1 MDELTGRVDAIVFT
15 SEETG
20 FTVAKVKVRANQEIA
35 VVGNM
40 PGLAPGETIRCLGE
54 WKHHTRH
61 GRQFEVNTYTL
72 RAPADVYGIRK
83 YLESGLVKG
92 IGPMY
97 ARRIVDHFGVK
108 TLEVI
113 DEEPHRLTEV
123 EGIGAKRLESIISCW
138 QEQKAVR
145 EVMIFLQTHQVTPAF
160 ARKIYKVYGDSSI
173 EKVKNNPYALARDIF
188 GVGFKLADNIA
199 LNLGIGRTAPERIQ
213 AGIEHLLWEVSNE
226 GHVCYPRDK
235 LALHVAE
242 QLGIDEG
249 ALVEAE
255 LNALEKNRRIVA
267 LTLPNEEGKIPC
279 VWVRPLYQCETG
291 IAAEFKRLK
300 ESACALRA
308 VDLDKAVPWVSEK
321 LRIEFA
327 KEQKKAIEVS
337 LVQKTHVITGG
348 PGTGKS
354 TITRAILAITSWL
367 SSKILLAAPTGRAAK
382 RLAEITRKKAF
393 TLHSLLEFD
402 FSNVGFKRNRD
413 NPLNADLII
422 VDEASMIDTQLMY
435 HFLKAVPETARL
447 ILIGDVDQLPSVGPG
462 NVLKDCIASG
472 VLAVTQLKEI
482 FRQGKGSQIIVNAH
496 RINEGKFPFLES
508 KFPSDFLFFE
518 IEQPEAIATKILSL
532 VATEL
537 PERFSLRPLRDI
549 QVLAPMKRGI
559 IGIDN
564 LNHLLQQKLN
574 RETLALTRMG
584 RTFYLGDKVMQIRNN
599 YDKRVYNGDVGW
611 IEAIDFEREVIVIDF
626 DGRQIDYPFAD
637 SDELILAYAVSVHK
651 YQGSECPCI
660 LLPVHT
666 SHFKLLFRNL
676 LYTGIT
682 RGKKLVVLLGT
693 KRALAMAISR
703 DDVKKRF
710 TGLAFQL
717 KQVLA
722 AGAHKKVLEGKA
734 KELFTSS

>member
-20 FTVAKVKVRANQEIA
+20 FTVAKIKVSASQEIA
-35 VVGNM
+35 IVGNM
-40 PGLAPGETIRCLGE
+40 PGLAPGETIRCRGA

-61 GRQFEVNTYTL
+61 GRQFEVDNYTL

-108 TLEVI
+108 TLDVI

-160 ARKIYKVYGDSSI
+160 ARKIYKVYGDRSI

-199 LNLGIGRTAPERIQ
+199 LNLGIGRTAPERLQ

-226 GHVCYPRDK
+226 GHVCYPRDQ
-235 LALHVAE
+235 LAVQVAD
-242 QLGIDEG
+242 QLGIDDG
-249 ALVEAE
+249 ALVEVE
-255 LNALEKNRRIVA
+255 LGALEKDRRIAA
-267 LTLPNEEGKIPC
+267 LTLPSGEDQISC
-279 VWVRPLYQCETG
+279 VWVRPLYQCEIG
-291 IAAEFKRLK
+291 IAAEFKRL
-300 ESACALRA
+300 EEGECALRQVA
-308 VDLDKAVPWVSEK
+308 LDKAIPWVSDK
-321 LRIEFA
+321 LRLTFA
-327 KEQKKAIEVS
+327 KEQREAIKVS

-402 FSNVGFKRNRD
+402 FSNGKFKKNRD
-413 NPLNADLII
+413 HPLNADLII

-462 NVLKDCIASG
+462 TVLKDCITSG

-496 RINEGKFPFLES
+496 RINEGQFPFLES
-508 KFPSDFLFFE
+508 KFPSDFLFFD
-518 IEQPEAIATKILSL
+518 IEQPEEIAAKILSL

-537 PERFSLRPLRDI
+537 PKRFSLRPLRDI
-549 QVLAPMKRGI
+549 QVLAPMKRGV

-599 YDKRVYNGDVGW
+599 YDKKVYNGDVGW
-611 IEAIDFEREVIVIDF
+611 IEAIDFEREVVVIDF
-626 DGRQIDYPFAD
+626 DGRYIDYPFAD

-693 KRALAMAISR
+693 KRALAMAIGR

-717 KQVLA
+717 KQVLSTA
-722 AGAHKKVLEGKA
+722 EKTCS
-734 KELFTSS
+734 KEELSTPA

>member
-402 FSNVGFKRNRD
+402 FSNGGFKRNRD